1 MSPFTQIA
9 LVAVGS
15 ACGGLA
21 RWGVGSLSGRYFTG
35 PFPVGTLAINVVG
48 SFVLG
53 WLLTWIAHRTSSAE
67 ATWLA
72 HEAWRLAVGVGFCGA
87 FTTFSTF
94 EFETHQLLRAD
105 HGWLAIGYI
114 AASVA
119 LGLVAL
125 RAGVWLG
132 EQV

>member
-1 MSPFTQIA
+1 MPLAFQIA
-9 LVAVGS
+9 LVAFGS

-21 RWGVGSLSGRYFTG
+21 RWGVGYLSGRWFAG
-35 PFPVGTLAINVVG
+35 PFPIGTLAINLVG
-48 SFVLG
+48 SFLLG

-67 ATWLA
+67 STWVV

-94 EFETHQLLRAD
+94 EFETHQLLRD
-105 HGWLAIGYI
+105 QLTWLAIIYI
-114 AASVA
+114 AASVT

-132 EQV
+132 ENA